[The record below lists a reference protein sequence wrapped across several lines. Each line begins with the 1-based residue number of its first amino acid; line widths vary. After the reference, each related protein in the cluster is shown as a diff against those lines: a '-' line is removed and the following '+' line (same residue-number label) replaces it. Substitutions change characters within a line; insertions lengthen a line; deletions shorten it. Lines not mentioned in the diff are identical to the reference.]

1 MIDTHCHLN
10 DADAFP
16 SPTVAIE
23 DARAAGVEK
32 MIVIGVDGRSSRIAL
47 GIADD
52 HEGVFASV
60 GWHPNYAKDYSTEG
74 LAELRELAAQSKTVA
89 LGEMGLDFHWS
100 YATREQQEDC
110 LYAQLEM
117 ASDFDLP
124 IVLHCREAYPELL
137 TILENQAP
145 RRWIFHCFSGNADD
159 ARRAV
164 DLGCWFGIDGPIT
177 YKKADALRE
186 IVRTLPRNRI
196 LIETDSP
203 WMAPH
208 PDRGKSNSPALLPL
222 INAGLAN
229 VLGLTPSET
238 DQLTTTNAVAL
249 FGLGD

>member
-10 DADAFP
+10 DSEAFP
-16 SPTVAIE
+16 APTVAIE
-23 DARAAGVEK
+23 EARVAGVEK
-32 MIVIGVDGRSSRIAL
+32 MIVIGVDAGSSRVAL
-47 GIADD
+47 GIAED
-52 HEGVFASV
+52 HEGVYASV
-60 GWHPNYAKDYSTEG
+60 GWHPNYAKDYSAEG
-74 LAELRELAAQSKTVA
+74 LAELRELAKESKTVA

-100 YATREQQEDC
+100 YATREQQETC

-137 TILENQAP
+137 AILEKQP
-145 RRWIFHCFSGNADD
+145 ERRWIFHCFSGDAYD

-164 DLGCWFGIDGPIT
+164 ELGCWFGVDGPIT

-186 IVRTLPRNRI
+186 IVKGLPRHKI

-208 PDRGKSNSPALLPL
+208 PYRGKPNSPALLPL
-222 INAGLAN
+222 INAGLAAA
-229 VLGLTPSET
+229 LDLTPEEA
-238 DQLTTTNAVAL
+238 DCLTTANAISL
-249 FGLGD
+249 FRID

>member
-10 DADAFP
+10 DAEAFP
-16 SPTVAIE
+16 APTVAIE

-32 MIVIGVDGRSSRIAL
+32 MIVIGVDATSSRIAL
-47 GIADD
+47 GIAED
-52 HEGVFASV
+52 HKGVFASV
-60 GWHPNYAKDYSTEG
+60 GWHPNYAKDFSAEG
-74 LAELRELAAQSKTVA
+74 LAELRGLAQRPKTVA

-100 YATREQQEDC
+100 YATREQQEVC

-137 TILENQAP
+137 AILEKQPA

-159 ARRAV
+159 ALRAV
-164 DLGCWFGIDGPIT
+164 EIGSWFGVDGPIT

-186 IVRTLPRNRI
+186 IVKGLPPDKI

-208 PDRGKSNSPALLPL
+208 PHRGKANSPSLLPL
-222 INAGLAN
+222 INAGLAAA
-229 VLGLTPSET
+229 LELTPEET
-238 DQLTTTNAVAL
+238 DRLTTANAERL
-249 FGLGD
+249 FRIA